1 MDFGQKTPLI
11 FGAQCQIYLT
21 AELSALVLTSSL
33 SQSRYQSP
41 NDNKDLKVIV
51 MTIKSQI

>member
-11 FGAQCQIYLT
+11 FGAQCQIYLS

-51 MTIKSQI
+51 TTI